1 MLTRFGFRRSL
12 CPIVECRSGG
22 GGWSSR
28 QTERSTSS
36 SYGRR
41 EPTNRDGGSYG
52 RRESENNDRFSSG
65 NPHMGRASR
74 PPRDD
79 EDEDDSEAM
88 GDAQE
93 GEDRPLSLRNQ
104 QLGEVLYGVYPVLNA
119 LKAKRYE
126 EMGGGPMRTCR
137 HATRCPRCP
146 APMKMPSMLA
156 PGKPLLLPAGAR
168 CIPCTYW
175 NL

>member
-1 MLTRFGFRRSL
+1 
-12 CPIVECRSGG
+12 
-22 GGWSSR
+22 
-28 QTERSTSS
+28 
-36 SYGRR
+36 
-41 EPTNRDGGSYG
+41 
-52 RRESENNDRFSSG
+52 
-65 NPHMGRASR
+65 MGRASR

-126 EMGGGPMRTCR
+126 EMGGPMRTCR

-146 APMKMPSMLA
+146 APMQMSSMLA
-156 PGKPLLLPAGAR
+156 PASKPLLLPAGAR